1 MSSQEETLAQVRH
14 ANERFYRAFEA
25 LDIDLMDAVWLH
37 TERAKCVHPGW
48 ELLSGWEA
56 VRKSW
61 AAIFASRRNLSTR
74 SESASRLSA
83 MTLIAT

>member
-61 AAIFASRRNLSTR
+61 R
-74 SESASRLSA
+74 SEERR
-83 MTLIAT
+83 